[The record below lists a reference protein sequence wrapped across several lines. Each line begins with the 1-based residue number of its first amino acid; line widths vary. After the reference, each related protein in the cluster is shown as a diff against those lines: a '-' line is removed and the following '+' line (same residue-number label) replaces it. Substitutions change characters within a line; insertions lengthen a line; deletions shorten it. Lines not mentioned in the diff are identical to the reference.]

1 MESVSPSARLQQIRP
16 SGGSPSDT
24 PQYAALP
31 GVRKVAIP
39 TDAVARLVATKAQ
52 RRTALFKIRVDLMTV
67 SLRQHLSIGKD

>member
-39 TDAVARLVATKAQ
+39 TDAVARLAATKAQ
-52 RRTALFKIRVDLMTV
+52 RRTTALFKIRVDLITQSEPA
-67 SLRQHLSIGKD
+67 SLN

>member
-1 MESVSPSARLQQIRP
+1 MENVSPPAGLQQIKL

-39 TDAVARLVATKAQ
+39 TDAVARLVATKTQ
-52 RRTALFKIRVDLMTV
+52 RRRTALFKIRVDLMTAV
-67 SLRQHLSIGKD
+67 